1 MKSIMFCIGM
11 VIYIGFAMADSAKTL
26 QFNAVI
32 DQQTLHECDIRAVS
46 IVVHEQK
53 KFISISLTRAGTK
66 KATNFLRANK
76 GKKMVLLFGDDALLS
91 NIPINHN
98 IPALAFM
105 IEVASKNRSERIVAS
120 MRKIIERCGLFPA

>member
-32 DQQTLHECDIRAVS
+32 DQQTLHECDILAVS

-76 GKKMVLLFGDDALLS
+76 GKKWFYFLEMTHYSATSQLTT
-91 NIPINHN
+91 I
-98 IPALAFM
+98 
-105 IEVASKNRSERIVAS
+105 
-120 MRKIIERCGLFPA
+120 FPRWHL